1 MRTHDTVV
9 MVLGDGDPSEPY
21 IRRATAVYAHIVSTV
36 SAAITA
42 RALRH
47 ISRAIWHA
55 EGATLTIGLAI
66 ACWLR
71 RAHDRLV
78 ETACVEYHTLYGIYG
93 LLPRRY
99 TTGTRPKS
107 LSIPV
112 MPY

>member
-21 IRRATAVYAHIVSTV
+21 IRRVTAVYAHIVSTV

-42 RALRH
+42 RALRL

-71 RAHDRLV
+71 RAHVSR
-78 ETACVEYHTLYGIYG
+78 GIYA
-93 LLPRRY
+93 
-99 TTGTRPKS
+99 
-107 LSIPV
+107 
-112 MPY
+112 